1 MIKLIKAYFRK
12 SLFYSKYC
20 QSSVNSVRYG
30 LKNLF
35 FYFRYFKIGKCK
47 TCDKE
52 ERVLYFVIDPKL
64 EHPGLTDRLKVI
76 TCIYYIAKINGF
88 QFKLVFEEPFKLSD
102 YLDCNKVNWIG
113 EISDISFLYPSSKM
127 YAYNGMAKIP
137 HLNPSVKQYI
147 CYYYTGKNILEYNQ
161 KENWQ
166 KIWADCFHELFK
178 PKRFLLDNIEKY
190 VSFPSL
196 SYVSV
201 HLRFVNALEHFEDGY
216 YNSLT
221 SENQKLLIE
230 KCLRCLQKIKE
241 ESVLLLLIFSD
252 SNRFLSIVKEN
263 GFSVLDGNVN
273 HVSFHSDKDTILKT
287 FIDFYMISRSKKV
300 FRIVSKELYYTTF
313 SYYAAIAGCC
323 DFETIDIDVV

>member
-20 QSSVNSVRYG
+20 QSSVNRVRYG

-147 CYYYTGKNILEYNQ
+147 CYYYTGKNIL
-161 KENWQ
+161 
-166 KIWADCFHELFK
+166 
-178 PKRFLLDNIEKY
+178 
-190 VSFPSL
+190 
-196 SYVSV
+196 
-201 HLRFVNALEHFEDGY
+201 
-216 YNSLT
+216 
-221 SENQKLLIE
+221 
-230 KCLRCLQKIKE
+230 
-241 ESVLLLLIFSD
+241 
-252 SNRFLSIVKEN
+252 
-263 GFSVLDGNVN
+263 
-273 HVSFHSDKDTILKT
+273 
-287 FIDFYMISRSKKV
+287 
-300 FRIVSKELYYTTF
+300 
-313 SYYAAIAGCC
+313 
-323 DFETIDIDVV
+323 